1 MKREQELNDLFE
13 DSLRK
18 GEFQVYFQPKVW
30 GKNGEIGGAEALV
43 RWLHPQRGMISPGD
57 FIPVL
62 EKSGRICQ
70 LDFYVFEQ
78 TCKFLHGRLES
89 GKRAFPVSVNLSR
102 ARWMTLEQDILRWGC

>member
-43 RWLHPQRGMISPGD
+43 RWLHPQRGMIFSRG
-57 FIPVL
+57 
-62 EKSGRICQ
+62 
-70 LDFYVFEQ
+70 FYPSVR
-78 TCKFLHGRLES
+78 KKRKNLPIGFLC
-89 GKRAFPVSVNLSR
+89 
-102 ARWMTLEQDILRWGC
+102 I